1 MIERIMEQQDAI
13 CMVLRQDRKV
23 SHLVPSWQ
31 DFVVLQSVLN
41 ATKDF

>member
-1 MIERIMEQQDAI
+1 MEQQDGI
-13 CMVLRQDRKV
+13 CMVLGQDRKV

-31 DFVVLQSVLN
+31 DFAVLQPVLN